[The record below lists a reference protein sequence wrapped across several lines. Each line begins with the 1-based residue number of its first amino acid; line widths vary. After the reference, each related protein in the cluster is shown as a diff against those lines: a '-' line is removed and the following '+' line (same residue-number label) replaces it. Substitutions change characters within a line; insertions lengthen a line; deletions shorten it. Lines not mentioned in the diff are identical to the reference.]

1 MPLYKRLIRLSV
13 LFFALGTCSC
23 SGVAE
28 VLCTET
34 FDGDGDVSVLA
45 VDDFA
50 KGADLS
56 VLKKIEDSG
65 GIYKQ
70 DNVPR
75 DALLIFKDHG
85 FNWIRLRL
93 FHSPSGEGPV
103 CNDLAYTTALAQRF
117 KAQGFKFLLDF
128 HYSDTWADP
137 GNQETPAA
145 WVSLSH
151 ADLVDAVFDYTR
163 DCIIHLRDNGAMPDM
178 VQIGNE
184 VICGMLW
191 PDGEICDSGTWS
203 NFVELVQASIG
214 GVEAGKGTEP
224 MPLIMIHIDRGGNQP
239 VTEWFFDNLLARGV
253 EFDVIGQ
260 SYYPWWHGTF
270 SDLTD
275 NLEFM
280 ANEYGK
286 DIYVVETGYN
296 WSGGGGPSYPYP
308 TTPEGQKA
316 FLDELIQRVRN
327 TPNNRGKGVFYW
339 SPDWIDGDIWGA
351 PDWSVVWEER
361 ALFDWD
367 GNVLPGITA
376 FLDASA
382 ADFNGD
388 RVVNFTDYS
397 ELASAWGT
405 SSGEPSFDNIYDL
418 YDDDVINILDLGL
431 FSDDWLWAGGP

>member
-1 MPLYKRLIRLSV
+1 MYKRVIRLWV
-13 LFFALGTCSC
+13 LFFVLVASSC
-23 SGVAE
+23 SGSTE
-28 VLCTET
+28 VFCTET
-34 FDGDGDVSVLA
+34 FDGGGAGVSA

-50 KGADLS
+50 KGGDLS

-65 GIYKQ
+65 GVYKQ
-70 DNVPR
+70 DNVPK
-75 DALLIFKDHG
+75 DALLIFKEHG

-117 KAQGFKFLLDF
+117 KAQGFKFLLNF

-137 GNQETPAA
+137 GHQDIPAA
-145 WVSLSH
+145 WESLSH
-151 ADLVDAVFDYTR
+151 AELVDAVFDYTR

-191 PDGEICDSGTWS
+191 PDGEICDSGVWS
-203 NFVELVQASIG
+203 NFVDLVEAGID
-214 GVEAGKGTEP
+214 GVEAGKGAEP

-239 VTEWFFDNLLARGV
+239 ATEWFFDRLLAEGV
-253 EFDVIGQ
+253 GFDVIGQ
-260 SYYPWWHGTF
+260 SYYPWWHGTL

-296 WSGGGGPSYPYP
+296 WTGGGGSGYSYP
-308 TTPEGQKA
+308 TTPEGQKG
-316 FLDELIQRVRN
+316 FLDELIERVRN

-339 SPDWIDGDIWGA
+339 SPDWIDGDVWGA
-351 PDWSVVWEER
+351 PDWSVIWEER
-361 ALFDWD
+361 ALFDFD
-367 GNVLPGITA
+367 GNMLPGMTA
-376 FLDASA
+376 FLDVSA

-388 RVVNFTDYS
+388 RAVNFIDYS
-397 ELASAWGT
+397 ELTGAWGT
-405 SSGEPSFDNIYDL
+405 SSGEPGFDDIYDL
-418 YDDDVINILDLGL
+418 HDDDVINILDLGL
-431 FSDDWLWAGGP
+431 FSDDWLWSGGA